1 MTPEPDAPDYFAG
14 LYQSSDDPWML
25 RCEKRVNVCY
35 CVFSL
40 VEVPRS
46 IY

>member
-1 MTPEPDAPDYFAG
+1 MTPETGRDRTISLG

-35 CVFSL
+35 CVFMFS
-40 VEVPRS
+40 
-46 IY
+46 